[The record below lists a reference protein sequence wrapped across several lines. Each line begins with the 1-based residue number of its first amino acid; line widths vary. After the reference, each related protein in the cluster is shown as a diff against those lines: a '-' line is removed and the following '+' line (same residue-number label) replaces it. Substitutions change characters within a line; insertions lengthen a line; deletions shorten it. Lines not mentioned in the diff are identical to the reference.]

1 MGESGIKSGIKSG
14 MKLNLL
20 KNMSQND
27 LLENWIIALWFLNV
41 TLEINNVGSN
51 IWVRIDDIN
60 SVFISEGF
68 KCSITSEKLR
78 RILFS

>member
-1 MGESGIKSGIKSG
+1 MGESGIKSGIKS